1 MLSSNQERKY
11 DYGHQ
16 KRQKIDELI
25 QSQKGV
31 MERLIIKEPH
41 ISPSDNQKIGK
52 TLMVLYIVNVVSK
65 DLKSDLIC
73 ILIT

>member
-25 QSQKGV
+25 VS
-31 MERLIIKEPH
+31 ERGHGE
-41 ISPSDNQKIGK
+41 
-52 TLMVLYIVNVVSK
+52 TYY
-65 DLKSDLIC
+65 
-73 ILIT
+73 